1 MKLNYKAV
9 NKEGKT
15 VKGVIEGKSVAEAAD
30 YLRSSGFLPV
40 SVLEKKEDALAKY
53 FPFLK
58 KTSSSDLLFFTRQLA
73 SMLSSGL
80 TLMQSLSILKEQVQS
95 PAMAEVLNGI
105 VRDIEEGKSF
115 SSAIVKYPQVFSPIY
130 ISLIKAAETSGL
142 LDKVLLRLAENLEKQ
157 QKLKGTIK
165 GALMYPAI
173 VIIGMV
179 GVMTIMMIFVVPQ
192 LTTLYENL
200 DIALPL
206 PTQIV
211 IGISNF
217 MVTFWP
223 IVIILIVIL
232 PVFFNR
238 WKKTE
243 TGKLVLDDFVLKLP
257 IFGKLMKQMIL
268 TEFCRTL
275 GLLIGSGALIVE
287 ALKETADVAGNVLYK
302 NAVIGVARRVEK
314 GMTVG
319 DAMQTYQLFPPIL
332 VQMVKIGEETGKL
345 DESLLRISEYFEREV
360 DQIVKT
366 LTTALEPIIMVVLG
380 LGVAFLII
388 SIITPIYNLTSSIQ

>member
-1 MKLNYKAV
+1 MKLDYKAV

-15 VKGVIEGKSVAEAAD
+15 VKGVIEGKNVIEVVN
-30 YLRSSGFLPV
+30 YLRSHEFLPIHV
-40 SVLEKKEDALAKY
+40 SEKKENALTKY
-53 FPFLK
+53 LSFLN
-58 KTSSSDLLFFTRQLA
+58 KTNNSDLLFFTRQLA

-80 TLMQSLSILKEQVQS
+80 TLMQSLNILREQVQNT
-95 PAMAEVLNGI
+95 AMTIVLTGL
-105 VRDIEEGKSF
+105 VTDIKEGKSF
-115 SSAIVKYPQVFSPIY
+115 SNAITRYPQVFSPIY

-142 LDKVLLRLAENLEKQ
+142 LDKILLRLADNLEKQ

-173 VIIGMV
+173 VVTGMV
-179 GVMTIMMIFVVPQ
+179 GVMTVMMIFVVPQ
-192 LTTLYENL
+192 LTTLYQNL
-200 DIALPL
+200 DVALPL

-217 MVTFWP
+217 MVAFWP
-223 IVIILIVIL
+223 MVIGIVVFGIV
-232 PVFFNR
+232 FYNH
-238 WKKTE
+238 WHKTE
-243 TGKLVLDDFVLKLP
+243 AGKTVVDDLMLKMP
-257 IFGKLMKQMIL
+257 VFGKLTKQIVL

-275 GLLIGSGALIVE
+275 GLLVGSGALIVE

-302 NAVIGVARRVEK
+302 NAVLGIARRVEK
-314 GMTVG
+314 GVTIG
-319 DAMQTYQLFPPIL
+319 DAMQTYPLFPPIL

-345 DESLLRISEYFEREV
+345 DESLLKVSEYFEREV
-360 DQIVKT
+360 DQTVKT

-388 SIITPIYNLTSSIQ
+388 SIITPIYNLTSAIK